1 MSYLY
6 KPRHHSPSPSPVPL
20 RSRVLPI
27 AVAAAVLA
35 VTLVVGVAVQASGPG
50 LLADAQ
56 SLTSADSSRS
66 DVGQAA
72 RDRQRTQ
79 AAPDAAA
86 APSKAAAGAAPS
98 TPAPPAATSTA
109 PPAATAGTTA
119 PAAPAAK
126 ELAYRFAWQENFYF
140 CGPAATRIALT
151 ARSMYPSQSEVAQ
164 SLRTTVNGT
173 DSADDTTRTLNAY
186 TKSSFYKSHYITGQS
201 ATQAEIDRMQADIVN
216 AIANGYAVV
225 ANITGS
231 AVDDKGGS
239 HAYPGGHYIAVVGY
253 SNGGKTVKIADPAD
267 ALGVGHYT
275 LTTAKLAHWTAL
287 RGYSA

>member
-1 MSYLY
+1 MY
-6 KPRHHSPSPSPVPL
+6 KSRHHSAVPSRFRAV
-20 RSRVLPI
+20 PI
-27 AVAAAVLA
+27 AAAAAVLA
-35 VTLVVGVAVQASGPG
+35 VTVAVGVAVHASVPA

-56 SLTSADSSRS
+56 SLASAEPARS
-66 DVGQAA
+66 GAGPAA
-72 RDRQRTQ
+72 RERHRTQ

-86 APSKAAAGAAPS
+86 TPSKAAAGAAPS
-98 TPAPPAATSTA
+98 TTAAPAA
-109 PPAATAGTTA
+109 PPAATASATA

-126 ELAYRFAWQENFYF
+126 ELAYRFAWQENYYF

-151 ARSMYPSQSEVAQ
+151 ARSLYPSQSEVAQ

-173 DSADDTTRTLNAY
+173 DSADDTTRSLNAY

-201 ATQAEIDRMQADIVN
+201 ATQAEIDRMQSDIVN
-216 AIANGYAVV
+216 AITNGYAVV
-225 ANITGS
+225 ANIAGS
-231 AVDDKGGS
+231 TVDDKGGAHS
-239 HAYPGGHYIAVVGY
+239 YPGGHYLTVVGY
-253 SNGGKTVKIADPAD
+253 SNGGRTVKIADPAD

>member
-6 KPRHHSPSPSPVPL
+6 KPRHQNPSPS

-27 AVAAAVLA
+27 AAAAAVLA
-35 VTLVVGVAVQASGPG
+35 VTLVAGVAVRASGPG
-50 LLADAQ
+50 PLADAQ
-56 SLTSADSSRS
+56 SLTAAEPSRS
-66 DVGQAA
+66 GVAQAA

-79 AAPDAAA
+79 AAPDGAA
-86 APSKAAAGAAPS
+86 APSKAAGAAPS
-98 TPAPPAATSTA
+98 APAPANA
-109 PPAATAGTTA
+109 PSNAPTNAPSNAPAGTTG

-173 DSADDTTRTLNAY
+173 DSADDTTRALNAY
-186 TKSSFYKSHYITGQS
+186 TKTSFYKSHYITGQS
-201 ATQAEIDRMQADIVN
+201 ATQTEIDRMQADIVN
-216 AIANGYAVV
+216 AITNGYAVV

-231 AVDDKGGS
+231 TVDDKGGS
-239 HAYPGGHYIAVVGY
+239 HSYPGGHYLTVVGY

-267 ALGVGHYT
+267 ALGVGSYT

>member
-6 KPRHHSPSPSPVPL
+6 KPRHQNPTSP

-27 AVAAAVLA
+27 AAAAAVLA
-35 VTLVVGVAVQASGPG
+35 VTVAVGVAVHASTPAPV
-50 LLADAQ
+50 ADAQ
-56 SLTSADSSRS
+56 SLTSADSSQPGA
-66 DVGQAA
+66 GQAA

-79 AAPDAAA
+79 AAPDPATNPPKAGA
-86 APSKAAAGAAPS
+86 SAKPSAPATPAAPS
-98 TPAPPAATSTA
+98 TP
-109 PPAATAGTTA
+109 GTTA
-119 PAAPAAK
+119 PAPPAAK
-126 ELAYRFAWQENFYF
+126 ELAYRFAWQENYYF

-173 DSADDTTRTLNAY
+173 NSADDTTRTLNAY
-186 TKSSFYKSHYITGQS
+186 TKTSFYKSRYITGQS
-201 ATQAEIDRMQADIVN
+201 ATQAEIDRMQADVVN

-225 ANITGS
+225 ANIAGS
-231 AVDDKGGS
+231 TVDDKGGAHS
-239 HAYPGGHYIAVVGY
+239 YPGGHYLTVVGY

-267 ALGVGHYT
+267 ALGVGYYT